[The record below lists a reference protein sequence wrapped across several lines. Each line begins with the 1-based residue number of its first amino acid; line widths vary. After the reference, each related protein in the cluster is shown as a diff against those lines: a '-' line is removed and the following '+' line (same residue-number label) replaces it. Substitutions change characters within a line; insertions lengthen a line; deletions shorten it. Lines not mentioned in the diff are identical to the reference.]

1 MNKTL
6 KLLIASDT
14 FVFLGFGLIAPI
26 LAIYIKDNIV
36 GGSLAAVG
44 LMSTIFLISKTI
56 FQLFFSRLFG
66 PKHRFYMVCIGT
78 FLIICVPFI
87 YVFSTRV
94 WHFYI
99 AQLIYGL
106 GGGLAYPAWFSL
118 FATHLTKGKQA
129 FEWSIYSGLVGGGA
143 GVSAYFGSILA
154 TNLGFTVTFFVAGIL
169 ALTGMI
175 ILLGLEKDNLK
186 IILQKEMFLNPR
198 KSKTLLNPKKEIF
211 FVNKHKPKQ
220 VHGIG

>member
-6 KLLIASDT
+6 KLLIASDLL
-14 FVFLGFGLIAPI
+14 VFLGFGLIAPI
-26 LAIYIKDNIV
+26 LAIYIKDSVI

-44 LMSTIFLISKTI
+44 LMSTIFLITKTI
-56 FQLFFSRLFG
+56 FQLFFSRAFG

-78 FLIICVPFI
+78 FLIACVPFI
-87 YVFSTRV
+87 YVFSTNV

-99 AQLIYGL
+99 AQFVYGL
-106 GGGLAYPAWFSL
+106 GGGLAFPAWFSL
-118 FATHLTKGKQA
+118 FSTHLTKGKEG

-143 GVSAYFGSILA
+143 GIAAYFGSILA
-154 TNLGFTVTFFVAGIL
+154 THLGFTVTFFVSGTL

-186 IILQKEMFLNPR
+186 IILRREMFMSPK
-198 KSKTLLNPKKEIF
+198 KSKTLLDPKKEVF

-220 VHGIG
+220 VHGI